1 MNRILV
7 WDLPTRA
14 FHWLLVLSFFGAY
27 FSGDADGYRTLHAL
41 LGYTAAGLVAF
52 RLVWGVLGTRW
63 ARFSGFIFNIGKA
76 AGYARSLLSGKP
88 LHFTGHNPLG
98 SWAVLGLL
106 ALIALASGT
115 GIALYLEIGGEDA
128 FEDLHEVLA
137 NAALALVVL
146 HIAAAIGSSFLHRE
160 NLVRAMIT
168 GYKRGSKQG
177 EPREA
182 AAGARALVALALVV
196 AVLAFWSGAFTAPGM
211 RANPGLIAAL
221 TKPDPEEKS
230 EERRDRPRG
239 RDRERTRR

>member
-1 MNRILV
+1 MTKILV

-27 FSGDADGYRTLHAL
+27 FSGDADGYRTLHVL

-63 ARFSGFIFNIGKA
+63 ARLSGFIFNIGKA

-106 ALIALASGT
+106 GLIALACGT
-115 GIALYLEIGGEDA
+115 GIALYLEVGGEDA
-128 FEDLHEVLA
+128 FEDPHEVLA

-160 NLVRAMIT
+160 NLVRAMLS
-168 GYKRGSKQG
+168 GYKNGAPG
-177 EPREA
+177 EA
-182 AAGARALVALALVV
+182 AAGARAPVALALVV

-211 RANPGLIAAL
+211 RENPGLIAAL
-221 TKPDPEEKS
+221 MRPDADDR
-230 EERRDRPRG
+230 EERRDRRRG
-239 RDRERTRR
+239 RERERVRR

>member
-1 MNRILV
+1 MRISHVLV
-7 WDLPTRA
+7 WDLPTRV

-27 FSGDADGYRTLHAL
+27 LSGDADGYRTLHAL

-106 ALIALASGT
+106 ALIALACGT

-160 NLVRAMIT
+160 NLVRAMLT
-168 GYKRGSKQG
+168 GYKQG
-177 EPREA
+177 EAREA
-182 AAGARALVALALVV
+182 AAGARALVALILVV

-221 TKPDPEEKS
+221 MKPDPADKS

-239 RDRERTRR
+239 RDRERERR